1 MAPRMSTEAS
11 SYSTDQLEHLAAI
24 IERAAPAV
32 TVSREDLK
40 QHLLDLLWAV
50 GRANDGTEYSIAFQE
65 FAAPEPSHAE
75 LVERFRAIAVS
86 DDPLNPELCSGIVL
100 AKLNAAARGKWAR
113 RIRKGLINRPY
124 PLRGI
129 SSEFLTEE
137 DLADVREM
145 ALHLA
150 HYHQSFVRRQQ
161 PIKVDQNTLIE
172 GLADIYIEF
181 AGLDCGRYELAH
193 AKNARFI
200 KFIYLAMRPFFALT
214 EASLASV
221 SKRWKRLKD
230 INNQAP

>member
-1 MAPRMSTEAS
+1 MSTEAS

-24 IERAAPAV
+24 IERAAPGV
-32 TVSREDLK
+32 MVSREDLK
-40 QHLLDLLWAV
+40 QHLLNLIQAV

-65 FAAPEPSHAE
+65 FAAHEPSHAE
-75 LVERFRAIAVS
+75 LAKCFRTIAGS

-100 AKLNAAARGKWAR
+100 AELNAAARSKWAR
-113 RIRKGLINRPY
+113 RMRKGLINRPH
-124 PLRGI
+124 PIRGV
-129 SSEFLTEE
+129 SSDFLTEE

-200 KFIYLAMRPFFALT
+200 KFVHLAMRPFFALT

-230 INNQAP
+230 VHNQAP

>member
-1 MAPRMSTEAS
+1 
-11 SYSTDQLEHLAAI
+11 
-24 IERAAPAV
+24 
-32 TVSREDLK
+32 
-40 QHLLDLLWAV
+40 
-50 GRANDGTEYSIAFQE
+50 
-65 FAAPEPSHAE
+65 
-75 LVERFRAIAVS
+75 
-86 DDPLNPELCSGIVL
+86 
-100 AKLNAAARGKWAR
+100 
-113 RIRKGLINRPY
+113 
-124 PLRGI
+124 
-129 SSEFLTEE
+129 
-137 DLADVREM
+137 M

-161 PIKVDQNTLIE
+161 PVKIDQNTLIE

-230 INNQAP
+230 VHNQAP

>member
-1 MAPRMSTEAS
+1 MSRAPL
-11 SYSTDQLEHLAAI
+11 SYTPDQLEQLANI
-24 IERAAPAV
+24 ITRTKAGISVAHGDLEER
-32 TVSREDLK
+32 
-40 QHLLDLLWAV
+40 LLDLVQAV
-50 GRANDGTEYSIAFQE
+50 GRADDGTAYSIAFRE
-65 FAAPEPSHAE
+65 FATLEPSHAE
-75 LVERFRAIAVS
+75 LAERFRAIAAS
-86 DDPLNPELCSGIVL
+86 DDPLNSKLCFGIVL
-100 AKLNAAARGKWAR
+100 TELNQAARRKWAR
-113 RIRKGLINRPY
+113 RVRKGQINRPH

-129 SSEFLTEE
+129 PSEFLTEE

-172 GLADIYIEF
+172 GFADIYIEF

-230 INNQAP
+230 VHNQAP